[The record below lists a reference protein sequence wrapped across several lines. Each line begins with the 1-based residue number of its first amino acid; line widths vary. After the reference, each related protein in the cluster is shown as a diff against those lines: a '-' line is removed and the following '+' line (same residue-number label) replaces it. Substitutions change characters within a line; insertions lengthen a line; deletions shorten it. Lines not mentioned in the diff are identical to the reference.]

1 MQYIKRYLDYVLIG
15 LLLVGEGFAF
25 GATSSNGR
33 LLFVFHL
40 IFLIPLVGRYLLYV
54 LEEAERRKIS
64 KPEEQIRDRKNFD
77 LVVKSQVINDE
88 NKKRLSHYSSLFLH
102 LKKLATTKDEEE
114 QIKLFLNLLQKSL
127 DFSKISFFDLSEEG
141 DHLEL
146 RTSTDIQFSNGQLL
160 RIPLNEDS
168 LLGYA
173 AMNREGLYADS
184 VIQNIKISH
193 LSSEDPIK
201 MKICMPVMFND
212 KLIGLVNVGETKK
225 SELNR
230 DEQNFYPLYAFCWVC
245 PLTMRVIFVLSR
257 VTWRIVND

>member
-102 LKKLATTKDEEE
+102 LKK
-114 QIKLFLNLLQKSL
+114 N
-127 DFSKISFFDLSEEG
+127 
-141 DHLEL
+141 
-146 RTSTDIQFSNGQLL
+146 
-160 RIPLNEDS
+160 
-168 LLGYA
+168 
-173 AMNREGLYADS
+173 
-184 VIQNIKISH
+184 
-193 LSSEDPIK
+193 
-201 MKICMPVMFND
+201 
-212 KLIGLVNVGETKK
+212 
-225 SELNR
+225 
-230 DEQNFYPLYAFCWVC
+230 
-245 PLTMRVIFVLSR
+245 
-257 VTWRIVND
+257 